1 MDLTCISKI
10 LQKFLKMASLNKIKE
25 ETPSHDESMEEL
37 HRALRAE
44 REEFR
49 AIQDEILRRNTP
61 PPTPLFSQSPPVY
74 EISPPQSPPSPPG
87 PVAPP
92 APRWTQE
99 DFNCA
104 LSRINNHLSY
114 IEKIVIGPHVL
125 IINGINNLQH
135 RAHTLWRERV
145 YQLLF
150 EAKIPFFWILR
161 FVPDDNDYDY
171 DYGQTMEENKE
182 NNENYANHALYTSY
196 PPRIR
201 LYFISH
207 HVRDK
212 VFFTLKSF
220 FKNKYNNIVHMD

>member
-1 MDLTCISKI
+1 
-10 LQKFLKMASLNKIKE
+10 MASLNNI
-25 ETPSHDESMEEL
+25 PSHGTMEEF
-37 HRALRAE
+37 HRALQAE

-49 AIQDEILRRNTP
+49 AIQDEIQRRNTP
-61 PPTPLFSQSPPVY
+61 PPTPPFSQSPPAY

-87 PVAPP
+87 PVPPP

-104 LSRINNHLSY
+104 ISRINNHLSY

-161 FVPDDNDYDY
+161 FVPDDNDYDF
-171 DYGQTMEENKE
+171 DHTMEENKE
-182 NNENYANHALYTSY
+182 NDENYANHASYTSY

-201 LYFISH
+201 MYFISH
-207 HVRDK
+207 QVKDK